1 MLLSSV
7 EFTLLGTSCS
17 PFFSKDNLGHDA
29 TLFNTPSLPPSTELP
44 HTLVPLISW
53 AHLSSHLFQPTFHFS
68 KSVRW
73 SFMCCTLSFFYNL
86 SYAISSIWLCFPSS
100 VPQDEYQIAYL
111 PKLSSVISIFLCKL
125 NIISV
130 FSSFPL
136 YSIWTIFMVHMSSYH
151 LIIIWKIYSS
161 PNLGCPRL
169 TCHHHLP
176 WLMPTTF

>member
-1 MLLSSV
+1 MLLSSM
-7 EFTLLGTSCS
+7 EFTLLGTSSS
-17 PFFSKDNLGHDA
+17 PLFSKDNPGLDA
-29 TLFNTPSLPPSTELP
+29 TLFNTPSLPPSAEVP

-53 AHLSSHLFQPTFHFS
+53 AHLSSHPFS
-68 KSVRW
+68 PPSTSVEVFDGP
-73 SFMCCTLSFFYNL
+73 SFVVP
-86 SYAISSIWLCFPSS
+86 FPSS
-100 VPQDEYQIAYL
+100 ATCHILFLLFDCSSHSSIPQGEDQIAYL
-111 PKLSSVISIFLCKL
+111 PKLSSVISIFVCKL

-136 YSIWTIFMVHMSSYH
+136 YSIWTIFMVHVSSYH